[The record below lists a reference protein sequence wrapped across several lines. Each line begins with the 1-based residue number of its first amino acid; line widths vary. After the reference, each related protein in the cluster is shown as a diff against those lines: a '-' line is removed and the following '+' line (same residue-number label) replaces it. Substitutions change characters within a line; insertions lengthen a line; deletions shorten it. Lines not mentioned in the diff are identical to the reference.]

1 MELISPNWTAN
12 ITKEEQSRSQD
23 FVSGGGAVAFLRG
36 LHACKKLKLL
46 GLQMVLGLRFGAGA
60 AISGAGAGAP
70 AAPALATDLQSDASY
85 ITIIATLYSAHS
97 VA

>member
-1 MELISPNWTAN
+1 
-12 ITKEEQSRSQD
+12 
-23 FVSGGGAVAFLRG
+23 
-36 LHACKKLKLL
+36 
-46 GLQMVLGLRFGAGA
+46 MVLGLRFGAGA
-60 AISGAGAGAP
+60 ATSGAGAGAP